1 MRVYVPLLCDLN
13 KHLNLPEQTAM
24 LSSSNID
31 IHTHTYIDRHIY
43 IYIYIYR
50 TCCHMIF
57 NTSSSRIHSELQRA
71 FKNGPSLHSNL
82 IPLTFSTGKS
92 EPNKSL
98 MS

>member
-1 MRVYVPLLCDLN
+1 MTRVYVLLLCDLN
-13 KHLNLPEQTAM
+13 KRLNLPEQTVM
-24 LSSSNID
+24 PSSSN
-31 IHTHTYIDRHIY
+31 THIY
-43 IYIYIYR
+43 IVEQVIIQ
-50 TCCHMIF
+50 F